1 MRKITALPKMVL
13 VGLVLLTLSGC
24 VSSTHYFMLT
34 GPTATER
41 HYAKQLPVVG
51 IEKIS
56 LPEYML
62 RGEVAIQLSPTQI
75 HYSASDEWVED
86 MEDSLTQQ
94 LIVAIQKSFN
104 HPNVYA
110 YPWGLS
116 KQAGIKIKILISRF
130 IAYGDYVYLDATWKI
145 NDLRR
150 GKEYNRLFSVKV
162 PSGKDTASVVAGM
175 NKAFGKMVQGVASDL
190 NHRF

>member
-1 MRKITALPKMVL
+1 MI
-13 VGLVLLTLSGC
+13 GLMLLALSGC
-24 VSSTHYFMLT
+24 GSTHYFMLT
-34 GPTATER
+34 GPTAIER
-41 HYAKQLPVVG
+41 HYAKRLPVIGV
-51 IEKIS
+51 EKIS

-62 RGEVAIQLSPTQI
+62 RGEVATQLSPTQI

-94 LIVAIQKSFN
+94 LIAAIQKSFN

-116 KQAGIKIKILISRF
+116 KQAGIKVKISISKF
-130 IAYGDYVYLDATWKI
+130 ISYGDFVYLDATWKI

-150 GKEYNRLFSVKV
+150 GREYNRLFSVKV
-162 PSGKDTASVVAGM
+162 PSGKNTAAVVASM
-175 NKAFGKMVQGVASDL
+175 NKAFGKLAQGVVSDL

>member
-1 MRKITALPKMVL
+1 MSLMLL
-13 VGLVLLTLSGC
+13 VLSGC
-24 VSSTHYFMLT
+24 VGSTHYYMLT
-34 GPTATER
+34 GPTAIGK
-41 HYAKQLPVVG
+41 HYTKHLPVIG

-62 RGEVAIQLSPTQI
+62 RGEVATQLSSTQI

-94 LIVAIQKSFN
+94 LIAAIQKSFN

-116 KQAGIKIKILISRF
+116 KQAGIKIKISISRF
-130 IAYGDYVYLDATWKI
+130 ISYGDFVYLDATWKI

-150 GKEYNRLFSVKV
+150 GKEYSRLFSVKV

-175 NKAFGKMVQGVASDL
+175 NVAFGRLAQGIVGDL
-190 NHRF
+190 NRRF

>member
-1 MRKITALPKMVL
+1 MRRITIPYKNMMIGLMLL
-13 VGLVLLTLSGC
+13 VLSGC
-24 VSSTHYFMLT
+24 GSTHYFMLT
-34 GPTATER
+34 GPTITEG
-41 HYAKQLPVVG
+41 HYAKRLPVIGV
-51 IEKIS
+51 EKIS

-62 RGEVAIQLSPTQI
+62 RGEVATQLSPTQI

-94 LIVAIQKSFN
+94 LIAAIQKSFN

-116 KQAGIKIKILISRF
+116 KQAGIKIKISISRF

-145 NDLRR
+145 NDLRS

-162 PSGKDTASVVAGM
+162 PSGRDTASVVAGM
-175 NKAFGKMVQGVASDL
+175 NKAFGRMAQGVIGDL
-190 NHRF
+190 DHRF

>member
-1 MRKITALPKMVL
+1 MRRATMPLKMIMISL
-13 VGLVLLTLSGC
+13 MLLALSGC
-24 VSSTHYFMLT
+24 VGSTHYYMLT
-34 GPTATER
+34 GPTVTEG
-41 HYAKQLPVVG
+41 HYAKHLPVIGV
-51 IEKIS
+51 EKIS

-62 RGEVAIQLSPTQI
+62 RGEVATQLSPTQI
-75 HYSASDEWVED
+75 HYSSSDEWVED

-94 LIVAIQKSFN
+94 LIAAIQKSFN

-116 KQAGIKIKILISRF
+116 KQAGIKIKISISKF
-130 IAYGDYVYLDATWKI
+130 IAYGNYVYLDATWKI

-175 NKAFGKMVQGVASDL
+175 NKAFGKMAQGVASDL

>member
-1 MRKITALPKMVL
+1 MRRIAIPYRMVTM
-13 VGLVLLTLSGC
+13 GLLLLTLSGC
-24 VSSTHYFMLT
+24 VGSTHYFMLT
-34 GPTATER
+34 GPTVTER
-41 HYAKQLPVVG
+41 HYMKRLPVIGV
-51 IEKIS
+51 EKIS
-56 LPEYML
+56 LPEYMK

-94 LIVAIQKSFN
+94 LITAIQKSFN

-116 KQAGIKIKILISRF
+116 RQAGIKIKISVNKFIS
-130 IAYGDYVYLDATWKI
+130 YGDFVYLDATWKI
-145 NDLRR
+145 NDLQR
-150 GKEYNRLFSVKV
+150 GKRYSRLFSVKV
-162 PSGKDTASVVAGM
+162 PSGRDTASVVAGM
-175 NKAFGKMVQGVASDL
+175 NKAFGKLTQGITSDL

>member
-130 IAYGDYVYLDATWKI
+130 STILMFMLIPGAF
-145 NDLRR
+145 R
-150 GKEYNRLFSVKV
+150 NRQVSRSK
-162 PSGKDTASVVAGM
+162 S
-175 NKAFGKMVQGVASDL
+175 
-190 NHRF
+190 

>member
-1 MRKITALPKMVL
+1 MRRMIIFPKMILISVILL
-13 VGLVLLTLSGC
+13 VLSGC
-24 VSSTHYFMLT
+24 VGSTHYYMLT
-34 GPTATER
+34 TPEAIGK
-41 HYAKQLPVVG
+41 HYTKRLPVIGV
-51 IEKIS
+51 EKIS

-62 RGEVAIQLSPTQI
+62 RGEVATQLSATQI

-94 LIVAIQKSFN
+94 MIAAIQKSFN

-116 KQAGIKIKILISRF
+116 KQAGIKIKISISRF
-130 IAYGDYVYLDATWKI
+130 ISYGDFVYLDATWKI
-145 NDLRR
+145 NDLQR
-150 GKEYNRLFSVKV
+150 GKQHSRLFSVKV
-162 PSGKDTASVVAGM
+162 PSGRDTASVVAGM
-175 NKAFGKMVQGVASDL
+175 NKAFGKLAQGVVSDL

>member
-1 MRKITALPKMVL
+1 MRRIAIPYKKTIM
-13 VGLVLLTLSGC
+13 GLILLTLSGC
-24 VSSTHYFMLT
+24 VGSTHYFMLT
-34 GPTATER
+34 GPTVTER
-41 HYAKQLPVVG
+41 HYAKRLPVIGV
-51 IEKIS
+51 EKIS

-62 RGEVAIQLSPTQI
+62 RGEVATQLSPTQI
-75 HYSASDEWVED
+75 HYSSSDEWVED

-94 LIVAIQKSFN
+94 LIAAIQKSFN

-116 KQAGIKIKILISRF
+116 KQAGMKIKISISKF

-145 NDLRR
+145 KDLQK

-175 NKAFGKMVQGVASDL
+175 NKAFGKLARGIVSDL